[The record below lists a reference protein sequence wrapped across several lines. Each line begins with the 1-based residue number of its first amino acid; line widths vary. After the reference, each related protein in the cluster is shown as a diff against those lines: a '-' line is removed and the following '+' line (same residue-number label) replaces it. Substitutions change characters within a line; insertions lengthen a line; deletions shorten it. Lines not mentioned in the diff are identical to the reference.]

1 MKYKIITYGCQIN
14 KSDSERL
21 ANQLETLGLKASDKS
36 PDLIIFNL
44 CSVRQSAI
52 DRAKARIKKSR
63 GKTKIAVTGCIL
75 EKDKKEI
82 EKISDLIF
90 NVKELP
96 YLSRI
101 LQKLGF
107 KTKKPKTKKDY
118 LKIEAKYSSDILAYV
133 PIMNGCNNFC
143 SYCVVPYVRGREF
156 SRDKQEIL
164 CEIKKLVKKG
174 IKEIWLLGQNVN
186 SYKPSFSELLSEI
199 NEIEGNFWIR
209 FTSSHPKDLT
219 KKIIETIVKFQKI
232 TPYFNLPIQ
241 SGDNEILK
249 AMNRPYK
256 VKEYNQLIKTTRQAF
271 KKHRK
276 GLESIPALSTDLI
289 VGFPNESKQQF
300 NNTKKT
306 IKEIGF
312 AFGYVSRY
320 SPRPGTK
327 AAKLKD
333 NIPPDEKKKREKE
346 LVKIIEKS
354 ALSFNKKFLN
364 KSVNVLILRKK
375 NDFYLGKTRHYQTI
389 KIKIPVPV
397 DNCNEA
403 RPRCRKNCRENN
415 ILGEFVKTKVNKI
428 TPYGLEGKT

>member
-1 MKYKIITYGCQIN
+1 MKYKIITYGCQMN

-21 ANQLETLGLKASDKS
+21 ANQLEALGFKLSEKN
-36 PDLIIFNL
+36 PDLIVFNL
-44 CSVRQSAI
+44 CSVRQSAV
-52 DRAKARIKKSR
+52 DRAKARINKSR
-63 GKTKIAVTGCIL
+63 GKAKIAATGCIL

-82 EKISDLIF
+82 EKITDVIF
-90 NVKELP
+90 NIK
-96 YLSRI
+96 YLTHLSEI

-107 KTKKPKTKKDY
+107 KPKKLKTKKDY
-118 LKIEAKYSSDILAYV
+118 LKIEPKYSSDILAYV

-143 SYCVVPYVRGREF
+143 SYCVVPYVRGREY

-186 SYKPSFSELLSEI
+186 SYKPSFSDLLSEI
-199 NEIEGNFWIR
+199 NEIEGDFWIR

-219 KKIIETIVKFQKI
+219 KKTIETIAKCQKV

-241 SGDNEILK
+241 SGDDEVLK
-249 AMNRPYK
+249 AMNRPYT
-256 VKEYNQLIKTTRQAF
+256 VKQYKKLIKTTRQAF
-271 KKHRK
+271 KKYRK

-289 VGFPNESKQQF
+289 VGFPNESTQQF

-306 IKEIGF
+306 IKEISF
-312 AFGYVSRY
+312 TFGYVSRY

-333 NIPPDEKKKREKE
+333 NISPEQKKKREKQ
-346 LVKIIEKS
+346 LVKIIEES
-354 ALSFNKKFLN
+354 ALKFNKKFLN
-364 KSVNVLILRKK
+364 KNVNVLILKKK
-375 NDFYLGKTRHYQTI
+375 NNFYLGKTRHYQTI
-389 KIKIPVPV
+389 KIPV
-397 DNCNEA
+397 DNCNEDG
-403 RPRCRKNCRENN
+403 PRCKPRCKF
-415 ILGEFVKTKVNKI
+415 GFVKARVNKI